1 MRSDLVQCI
10 HIDMPRW
17 CNGFQSK
24 CQTWDKESVSRA
36 IFTKY
41 IGFKNLNAFEYITFD
56 CILI

>member
-17 CNGFQSK
+17 CNGLQSK
-24 CQTWDKESVSRA
+24 CQTWDTESVSQA

-41 IGFKNLNAFEYITFD
+41 IGI
-56 CILI
+56 